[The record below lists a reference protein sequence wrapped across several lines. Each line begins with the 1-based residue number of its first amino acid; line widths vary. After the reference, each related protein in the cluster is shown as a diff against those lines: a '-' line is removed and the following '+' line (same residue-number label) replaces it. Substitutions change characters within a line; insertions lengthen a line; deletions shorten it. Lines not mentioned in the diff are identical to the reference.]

1 MKNNTIVIRGNVV
14 KEPKLFSDKKFA
26 IIRLASNYQN
36 RQDESKS
43 MYFDVKIFGERMGD
57 IDYFQ
62 PEIGDRLVVTGQL
75 ALDEYEKDG
84 VSRSSM
90 VIYCDHFEKI
100 WRKSKETNVE
110 KPPVKENGSRF

>member
-14 KEPKLFSDKKFA
+14 KEPKLFADKKFA

-43 MYFDVKIFGERMGD
+43 MYFDVKVFGERMGD

-100 WRKSKETNVE
+100 WRKPKETNAE
-110 KPPVKENGSRF
+110 KSPVKENGSRF